1 MIYSRSLIVS
11 IHTIFKV
18 SSEISL
24 NLINVTNFHS
34 LANINTFLMHNYRYD
49 KEKKVNASV
58 MGSIS
63 N

>member
-24 NLINVTNFHS
+24 NLINVTIFHS